1 MTTIML
7 QLPDSLHKEIEELTV
22 TEGISITQFLLLAAA
37 EKMSALRTVDYLRA
51 EDEKGNRVLPDYKF
65 LGKQCTPEKCVEH
78 CSYRVIFTV

>member
-51 EDEKGNRVLPDYKF
+51 EGEKGNRADFNSFLVAVPDAEPDEEDR
-65 LGKQCTPEKCVEH
+65 LDAIT
-78 CSYRVIFTV
+78 R